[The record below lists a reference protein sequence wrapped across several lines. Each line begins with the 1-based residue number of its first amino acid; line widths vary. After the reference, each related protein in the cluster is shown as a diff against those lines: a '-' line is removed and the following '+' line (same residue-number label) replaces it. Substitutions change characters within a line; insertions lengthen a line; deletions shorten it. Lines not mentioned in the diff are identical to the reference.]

1 MFKSFKSLKA
11 IGLFALG
18 TFTFQDTNKFA
29 ESLGIMGYIGK
40 DPKAFQVILE
50 GLEQVPSSEYDS
62 AGVVTLHGSEA
73 RVSNYMNSS
82 KISALSQLKQDA
94 FHTHSSSSVGLG
106 HLHLSTRKD
115 LSDSLSNPQS
125 DHRNRILIVHEGSI
139 TNLPEIQSFIESR
152 QIPVKSSSAT
162 ELLAILIGIFVEDGH
177 PLKVATRLALEKAAG
192 TSGLVAVDKQN
203 PGQLI
208 VAQKGSSLFMSMH
221 EGEIVVS
228 SQEKV
233 LKGKV
238 MRLEDSCVYSLDP
251 QRGKIE
257 SMKIKDADSLV
268 SLGSAPHW
276 TIKEIEEQPQAI
288 ARSLNYGARLT
299 SDSARLKGLEEIK
312 NEFLG
317 VKNLVLLGCGSS
329 FHACQFGSH
338 IMKHLE
344 LMDTVTS
351 ADPSSS
357 QVYLPFKN
365 PGAILISESGET
377 TEILAAGQL
386 CIGSKVPSISI
397 VNQISSSLAQ
407 MIGHGVYM
415 NAGKEVAE
423 AGTKSFLSSCVV
435 LIEIALWLSKFKFPE
450 KSEYRK
456 RIINSLLSLPMM
468 AGSVIA
474 RNKDDAKLLANE
486 LKGEEHVFV
495 LGRGMG
501 ESIAYEGA
509 SLLKQLSLVHAEGYA
524 GGALKHGPF
533 ALINDGR
540 PIILIIL
547 DDEHKD
553 MMNLAL
559 AEVQARNA
567 KTIVITPNKN
577 LITCKEPPHKILLI
591 EENGPLTGLLAI
603 IPLQLLAYYL
613 SIQREIDPDFPS
625 SADSLINIS

>member
-567 KTIVITPNKN
+567 KTIVITPSKS